1 MVWRRLGLIAGGGDL
16 PVHVAEA
23 AKGDDRLGC
32 VIALDGFADLDRY
45 DDPQLCG
52 IAQPG
57 RALKLLAEFGCDAVC
72 FAGIVK
78 RPDFSKLKPDMRGV
92 AFLPKAVAAAA
103 KGDDALLR
111 AVVGLFEDE
120 GFAVLGV
127 DDIAAE
133 LIAPEGVLAGA
144 ALNEA
149 DRADALKAMETA
161 SLIGSADIGQGAVV
175 ADGLVLAVEAQEGTD
190 AMLERVAALPLDIRG
205 GGERRCGVLAKRPK
219 PGQERR
225 VDLPVVGVSTIHGA
239 AKAGLSGIVVPAGGA
254 LLLGRAAVAEAA
266 EQAGVFVWGVRPD
279 DAADHD

>member
-1 MVWRRLGLIAGGGDL
+1 MAWRRLGLIAGGGEL

-23 AKGDDRLGC
+23 AKGDSRLGC

-45 DDPQLCG
+45 EDPQLCG

-57 RALKLLAEFGCDAVC
+57 RALKLLAEFECDAVC

-120 GFAVLGV
+120 GIAVLGV

-133 LIAPEGVLAGA
+133 LVAPEGVIGGA
-144 ALNEA
+144 PPDQAE
-149 DRADALKAMETA
+149 RADAVKALEIA

-190 AMLERVAALPLDIRG
+190 AMLERVSTLPLEIRG
-205 GGERRCGVLAKRPK
+205 GGDRRCGVLAKRPK

-225 VDLPVVGVSTIHGA
+225 VDLPVVGVSTIQA
-239 AKAGLSGIVVPAGGA
+239 TAKAGLAGVAVPAGGA
-254 LLLGRAAVAEAA
+254 LILGRAAVAKAA
-266 EQAGVFVWGVRPD
+266 EQAGVFVWGVPSG